1 MEVIGMSSRKRNMN
15 KYYIV
20 ANYMAEDSNDDKS
33 FIPDDNDGKHMVYRV
48 EVWSDSLINA
58 INRGME
64 IITHARAETMADY
77 INSNPM
83 YMEQDTFT
91 RQDIEDIYEQAV
103 EIGLFQSWLAM
114 QPTSIQA
121 NRADDEDKLID
132 MTVDNVMHHASHIG
146 DDAED
151 FLKEQDNDNA

>member
-1 MEVIGMSSRKRNMN
+1 MEMIGLSSRKRDMN

-20 ANYMAEDSNDDKS
+20 VNYMAEDSNDDKS
-33 FIPDDNDGKHMVYRV
+33 FIPDDNDGRHTVYRV

-83 YMEQDTFT
+83 YADQDTYT
-91 RQDIEDIYEQAV
+91 RQDIEDIYDQAV
-103 EIGLFQSWLAM
+103 EIGLFQSWLAL

-121 NRADDEDKLID
+121 NREEDEDKLID
-132 MTVDNVMHHASHIG
+132 MTLNNVIHHTSHIG
-146 DDAED
+146 DDVEE

>member
-1 MEVIGMSSRKRNMN
+1 MEVIGMSSKKRDMY

-20 ANYMAEDSNDDKS
+20 ANYMGNDSVDDKS

-48 EVWSDSLINA
+48 EVWADSLINA
-58 INRGME
+58 VNRGME

-77 INSNPM
+77 INSHPM
-83 YMEQDTFT
+83 YLNQDTFT
-91 RQDIEDIYEQAV
+91 RDDIENIYEQAV
-103 EIGLFQSWLAM
+103 DIGLFQNWLAI

>member
-1 MEVIGMSSRKRNMN
+1 MEVVGMSSRKRNMN

-33 FIPDDNDGKHMVYRV
+33 FIPDDNDGKHMLYRV

-103 EIGLFQSWLAM
+103 EIGLFQNWLAM

>member
-1 MEVIGMSSRKRNMN
+1 MEVIGLSSRKRDIN

-33 FIPDDNDGKHMVYRV
+33 FIPDDNDGRHTVYRV

-64 IITHARAETMADY
+64 IITHARAEQMADY

-83 YMEQDTFT
+83 YADQDTYT
-91 RQDIEDIYEQAV
+91 RQDIEDIYDQAV
-103 EIGLFQSWLAM
+103 EIGLFQSWLAL

-121 NRADDEDKLID
+121 NRKEDEDKLID
-132 MTVDNVMHHASHIG
+132 MTVNNVIHHTSHIG
-146 DDAED
+146 DDVEE

>member
-1 MEVIGMSSRKRNMN
+1 
-15 KYYIV
+15 
-20 ANYMAEDSNDDKS
+20 MAEDSNDDKS

-103 EIGLFQSWLAM
+103 EIGLFQNWLAM

>member
-1 MEVIGMSSRKRNMN
+1 MEVVGMSSRKRNMN

-20 ANYMAEDSNDDKS
+20 VNYMAEDSNDDKS

-64 IITHARAETMADY
+64 IVTHARAETMADY

-121 NRADDEDKLID
+121 NRADDEDKLIN

>member
-103 EIGLFQSWLAM
+103 EIGLFQNWLAM

>member
-15 KYYIV
+15 KYNIV

-58 INRGME
+58 VNRGME

-83 YMEQDTFT
+83 YIEQDTFT

-103 EIGLFQSWLAM
+103 EIGLFQNWLEM

-121 NRADDEDKLID
+121 NRADDEDKLVD
-132 MTVDNVMHHASHIG
+132 MTVSNVMHHASHIG

-151 FLKEQDNDNA
+151 FLKERDNDA

>member
-1 MEVIGMSSRKRNMN
+1 MEVVGMSSRKRNMN

-77 INSNPM
+77 VNSNPM
-83 YMEQDTFT
+83 YIEQDTFT

-103 EIGLFQSWLAM
+103 EIGLFQNWLAM

-121 NRADDEDKLID
+121 NRAEDEDKLID

>member
-15 KYYIV
+15 KYNIV

-58 INRGME
+58 VNRGME

-83 YMEQDTFT
+83 YIEQDTFT

-103 EIGLFQSWLAM
+103 EIGLFQNWLAM

-121 NRADDEDKLID
+121 NRADDEDKLVD
-132 MTVDNVMHHASHIG
+132 MTVSNVMHHASHIG

-151 FLKEQDNDNA
+151 FLKERDNDA

>member
-77 INSNPM
+77 VNSNPM
-83 YMEQDTFT
+83 YIEQDTFT

-103 EIGLFQSWLAM
+103 EIGLFQNWLAM

>member
-15 KYYIV
+15 KYNIV

-58 INRGME
+58 VNRGME
-64 IITHARAETMADY
+64 IITYARAETMADY

-91 RQDIEDIYEQAV
+91 RQDIEDIYKQAI
-103 EIGLFQSWLAM
+103 EIGLFQNWLAM

-121 NRADDEDKLID
+121 NRADDEDKLVD
-132 MTVDNVMHHASHIG
+132 MTVSNVMHHASHIG

-151 FLKEQDNDNA
+151 FLKEQDNDA

>member
-1 MEVIGMSSRKRNMN
+1 MSSKKRDMY

-20 ANYMAEDSNDDKS
+20 ANYMGDDSVDDKS

-48 EVWSDSLINA
+48 EVWADSLINA
-58 INRGME
+58 VNRGME

-77 INSNPM
+77 INSHPM
-83 YMEQDTFT
+83 YLNQDTFT
-91 RQDIEDIYEQAV
+91 RDDIENIYEQAV
-103 EIGLFQSWLAM
+103 DIGLFQNWLAI

-151 FLKEQDNDNA
+151 FLKEQDNDA

>member
-1 MEVIGMSSRKRNMN
+1 MY

-20 ANYMAEDSNDDKS
+20 ANYMGDDSVDDKS

-48 EVWSDSLINA
+48 EVWADSLINA
-58 INRGME
+58 VNRGME

-77 INSNPM
+77 INSHPM
-83 YMEQDTFT
+83 YLNQDTFT
-91 RQDIEDIYEQAV
+91 RDDIENIYEQAV
-103 EIGLFQSWLAM
+103 DIGLFQNWLAI

-146 DDAED
+146 DDAEN
-151 FLKEQDNDNA
+151 FLKEQDDDA

>member
-1 MEVIGMSSRKRNMN
+1 MEIIGMSSKKRDMY

-20 ANYMAEDSNDDKS
+20 ANYMGDDSVDDKS

-48 EVWSDSLINA
+48 EVWADSLINA
-58 INRGME
+58 VNRGME

-83 YMEQDTFT
+83 YLNQDTFT
-91 RQDIEDIYEQAV
+91 RQDIEDIYEVAV
-103 EIGLFQSWLAM
+103 EIGLFQNWLAI

>member
-33 FIPDDNDGKHMVYRV
+33 FIPDDNDSKHMVYRV

-58 INRGME
+58 VNRGME
-64 IITHARAETMADY
+64 IITYARAETMADY

-91 RQDIEDIYEQAV
+91 RQDIEDIYKQAI
-103 EIGLFQSWLAM
+103 EIGLFQNWLAM

-132 MTVDNVMHHASHIG
+132 MTVSNVMHHASHIG

-151 FLKEQDNDNA
+151 FLKEQDNDA

>member
-1 MEVIGMSSRKRNMN
+1 MN

-33 FIPDDNDGKHMVYRV
+33 FIPDDNDSKHMVYRV

-58 INRGME
+58 VNRGME
-64 IITHARAETMADY
+64 IITYARAETMADY

-91 RQDIEDIYEQAV
+91 RQDIEDIYKQAI
-103 EIGLFQSWLAM
+103 EIGLFQNWLAM

-151 FLKEQDNDNA
+151 FLKEQDNDA

>member
-15 KYYIV
+15 KYNIV

-48 EVWSDSLINA
+48 EVWADSLFNA
-58 INRGME
+58 ISRGME

-83 YMEQDTFT
+83 YIEQDTFT

-103 EIGLFQSWLAM
+103 EIGLFQNWLAM

-121 NRADDEDKLID
+121 NRADDEDKLVD
-132 MTVDNVMHHASHIG
+132 MTVSNVMHHASHIG

-151 FLKEQDNDNA
+151 FLKEQDNDA

>member
-1 MEVIGMSSRKRNMN
+1 MEVIGMSSRKRDMN

-20 ANYMAEDSNDDKS
+20 ANYMAKDSNEDKT
-33 FIPDDNDGKHMVYRV
+33 FIPDDNDGTHMVYRV

-83 YMEQDTFT
+83 YADQDTYT
-91 RQDIEDIYEQAV
+91 RQDIEDIYDQAV
-103 EIGLFQSWLAM
+103 EIGLFQSWLAL

-121 NRADDEDKLID
+121 NRAEDEDKLID
-132 MTVDNVMHHASHIG
+132 MTVDNVMHHATHIG

>member
-58 INRGME
+58 IDRGME

-103 EIGLFQSWLAM
+103 EIGLFQNWLAM

>member
-1 MEVIGMSSRKRNMN
+1 MDVINMSSRKRNVS
-15 KYYIV
+15 KYNIV
-20 ANYMAEDSNDDKS
+20 VNYMAQDSNDDKS
-33 FIPDDNDGKHMVYRV
+33 FIPDDMDEAHTVYRV
-48 EVWSDSLINA
+48 EVYADSLINA
-58 INRGME
+58 VNRGME
-64 IITHARAETMADY
+64 IVTHARAEVMADY

-83 YMEQDTFT
+83 YMNQETFT
-91 RQDIEDIYEQAV
+91 REDIENIYEQAV
-103 EIGLFQSWLAM
+103 EIGLFQHWLAM

-121 NRADDEDKLID
+121 NKADDEDKLID

>member
-1 MEVIGMSSRKRNMN
+1 MSSKKRDMY

-20 ANYMAEDSNDDKS
+20 ANYMGDDSVDDKS

-48 EVWSDSLINA
+48 EVWADSLINA
-58 INRGME
+58 VNRGME

-77 INSNPM
+77 INSHPM
-83 YMEQDTFT
+83 YLNQDTFT
-91 RQDIEDIYEQAV
+91 RDDIENIYEQAV
-103 EIGLFQSWLAM
+103 DIGLFQNWLAI

-151 FLKEQDNDNA
+151 FLKEQDDDA

>member
-1 MEVIGMSSRKRNMN
+1 MDVIGLSSRKRDMN
-15 KYYIV
+15 KYHIV
-20 ANYMAEDSNDDKS
+20 ANYMAKDSNDDKS

-83 YMEQDTFT
+83 YIEQDTFT

-103 EIGLFQSWLAM
+103 EIGLFQNWLAM

-121 NRADDEDKLID
+121 NRADDEEKLID

>member
-15 KYYIV
+15 KYNIV

-33 FIPDDNDGKHMVYRV
+33 FIPDDNDSKHMVYRV

-58 INRGME
+58 VNRGME

-103 EIGLFQSWLAM
+103 EIGLFQNWLAM

-121 NRADDEDKLID
+121 NRADDEDKLVD
-132 MTVDNVMHHASHIG
+132 MTVSNVMHHASHIG

-151 FLKEQDNDNA
+151 FLKEQDNDA

>member
-1 MEVIGMSSRKRNMN
+1 MEVVGMSSRKRDMN
-15 KYYIV
+15 KYHIV
-20 ANYMAEDSNDDKS
+20 VNYMAEDSNEDKS
-33 FIPDDNDGKHMVYRV
+33 FIPDDNDDRHMVYRV
-48 EVWSDSLINA
+48 VVWSDSLINA

-64 IITHARAETMADY
+64 IVTHARAETMADY

-83 YMEQDTFT
+83 YIEQDTFT
-91 RQDIEDIYEQAV
+91 RQDIENIYEQAV
-103 EIGLFQSWLAM
+103 EIGLFQSWLAV

-132 MTVDNVMHHASHIG
+132 MTVNNVMHHASHIG

>member
-15 KYYIV
+15 KYNIV

-58 INRGME
+58 VNRGME

-83 YMEQDTFT
+83 YIEQDTFT

-103 EIGLFQSWLAM
+103 EIGLFQNWLAM

-121 NRADDEDKLID
+121 NRADDEDKLVD
-132 MTVDNVMHHASHIG
+132 MTVSNVMHHASHIG

-151 FLKEQDNDNA
+151 FLKEQDNDA

>member
-33 FIPDDNDGKHMVYRV
+33 FIPDDNDSKHMVYRV

-58 INRGME
+58 VNRGME
-64 IITHARAETMADY
+64 IITYARAETMADY

-91 RQDIEDIYEQAV
+91 RQDIEDIYKQAI
-103 EIGLFQSWLAM
+103 EIGLFQNWLAM

-151 FLKEQDNDNA
+151 FLKEQDNDA

>member
-1 MEVIGMSSRKRNMN
+1 MSSKKRDMY

-20 ANYMAEDSNDDKS
+20 ANYMGDDSVDDKS

-48 EVWSDSLINA
+48 EVWADSLINA
-58 INRGME
+58 VNRGME

-77 INSNPM
+77 INSHPM
-83 YMEQDTFT
+83 YLNQDTFT
-91 RQDIEDIYEQAV
+91 RDDIENIYEQAV
-103 EIGLFQSWLAM
+103 DIGLFQNWLAI

-146 DDAED
+146 DDAEN
-151 FLKEQDNDNA
+151 FLKEQDDDA

>member
-1 MEVIGMSSRKRNMN
+1 MEVVGMSSRKRNMN

-83 YMEQDTFT
+83 YIEQDTFT

-103 EIGLFQSWLAM
+103 EIGLFQNWLAM

>member
-33 FIPDDNDGKHMVYRV
+33 FIPDDNDSKHMVYRV

-58 INRGME
+58 VNRGME
-64 IITHARAETMADY
+64 IITYARAETMADY

-103 EIGLFQSWLAM
+103 EIGLFQSWLAI

-121 NRADDEDKLID
+121 NRADDEEKLID
-132 MTVDNVMHHASHIG
+132 MTVESVMHTTSHIG
-146 DDAED
+146 DEAED
-151 FLKEQDNDNA
+151 FLKEQDNDA

>member
-1 MEVIGMSSRKRNMN
+1 MEVIGLSSRKRDMH

-20 ANYMAEDSNDDKS
+20 ANYMADDSVNDKT
-33 FIPDDNDGKHMVYRV
+33 FIPDDNDGRHMIYRV
-48 EVWSDSLINA
+48 EVWADSLINA
-58 INRGME
+58 VNRGME
-64 IITHARAETMADY
+64 IVTHARAETMADY

-83 YMEQDTFT
+83 YLEKDTYT

-103 EIGLFQSWLAM
+103 EIGLFQNWLAM

-121 NRADDEDKLID
+121 NRVDDEDKLID
-132 MTVDNVMHHASHIG
+132 MTVDNVMHHATHIG

-151 FLKEQDNDNA
+151 FLKEQDNDA

>member
-33 FIPDDNDGKHMVYRV
+33 FIPDDNDSKHMVYRV
-48 EVWSDSLINA
+48 EVSSDSLINA
-58 INRGME
+58 VNRGME
-64 IITHARAETMADY
+64 IITYARAETMADY

-103 EIGLFQSWLAM
+103 EIGLFQSWLAI

-121 NRADDEDKLID
+121 NRADDEEKLID
-132 MTVDNVMHHASHIG
+132 MTVESVMHTTSHIG
-146 DDAED
+146 DEAED
-151 FLKEQDNDNA
+151 FLKELDNDA

>member
-1 MEVIGMSSRKRNMN
+1 MEVVGMSSRKRNMN

-20 ANYMAEDSNDDKS
+20 VNYMAEDSNDDKS

-64 IITHARAETMADY
+64 IVTHARAETMADY

-103 EIGLFQSWLAM
+103 EIGLFQIWLAM

-121 NRADDEDKLID
+121 NRADDEDKLIN
-132 MTVDNVMHHASHIG
+132 MTEYIVALRHTTQSC
-146 DDAED
+146 
-151 FLKEQDNDNA
+151 LLLSRRY

>member
-1 MEVIGMSSRKRNMN
+1 MEIIGMSSKKRDMY

-20 ANYMAEDSNDDKS
+20 ANYMAEDSNEDKS
-33 FIPDDNDGKHMVYRV
+33 FIPDDNDGRHMVYRV

-83 YMEQDTFT
+83 YLNQDTFT

-103 EIGLFQSWLAM
+103 EIGLFQNWLAM

-121 NRADDEDKLID
+121 NREDDEDKLID

-151 FLKEQDNDNA
+151 FLKEQDNDA

>member
-1 MEVIGMSSRKRNMN
+1 MEVVGMSSRKRNMN

-103 EIGLFQSWLAM
+103 EIGLFQNWLAM

>member
-1 MEVIGMSSRKRNMN
+1 MEVIGLSSRKRDMY
-15 KYYIV
+15 KYYVV
-20 ANYMAEDSNDDKS
+20 ANYMGDDSVNDKS

-48 EVWSDSLINA
+48 EVWADSLFNA
-58 INRGME
+58 ISRGME

-83 YMEQDTFT
+83 YLNQDTYT

-103 EIGLFQSWLAM
+103 EIGLFQSWLAI

-121 NRADDEDKLID
+121 NRADDEEKLID
-132 MTVDNVMHHASHIG
+132 MTVESVMHTTSHIG
-146 DDAED
+146 DEAED
-151 FLKEQDNDNA
+151 FLKEQDNDA

>member
-1 MEVIGMSSRKRNMN
+1 MGVIGMSSRKRNMN
-15 KYYIV
+15 KCDIV
-20 ANYMAEDSNDDKS
+20 ANYMAEDSKEEKAFMTAGDDDKQTV
-33 FIPDDNDGKHMVYRV
+33 FRV

-64 IITHARAETMADY
+64 IITYARAETMADY

-83 YMEQDTFT
+83 YIEQDTFT

-103 EIGLFQSWLAM
+103 EIGLFQSWLAV

-121 NRADDEDKLID
+121 NKADDEDKLIN
-132 MTVDNVMHHASHIG
+132 MTVDNVMQHASHIG

>member
-20 ANYMAEDSNDDKS
+20 ANYMAKDSNDDKS

-103 EIGLFQSWLAM
+103 EIGLFQNWLAM

>member
-1 MEVIGMSSRKRNMN
+1 MEVVGLSSRKRNMN

-103 EIGLFQSWLAM
+103 EIGLFQNWLAM

-132 MTVDNVMHHASHIG
+132 MTVNNVMHHASHIG